1 MVLWLRGLWVLASV
15 HDYQIYTK
23 HQIGYTPG
31 MTNLLLALM
40 AVVVLQPAPAEKPRE
55 TGEPGKAE
63 PKSTEKAAEKKLEKP
78 VEAGISAG
86 AIAEYVDLSTKAEF
100 ATGFKFAEGP
110 LWLGDRLMVCDLG
123 GDAMY
128 TVQAGKEKEVYRQ
141 PSENAAG
148 AARDMK
154 GRILATHFR
163 GKLTRQEKGKDVEVL
178 AEGCGEV
185 KFNKLNDLAIRS
197 DGLVYFTDFGGDAS
211 PSKGLFMYR
220 EGKDGKGVVTQ
231 LDKELEAA
239 NGVCIS
245 PSENVLYVAEYG
257 KNVIRSY
264 TIAADGTLSASRVFA
279 DLSKYKGRGR
289 TDGLKCDPVGNVWT
303 TGPGG
308 VFILGGTGE
317 VLGHLDVPGPSN
329 LAFGGADGHTLF
341 VTAGSKVYSY
351 KVLPRD
357 GGEESGR

>member
-1 MVLWLRGLWVLASV
+1 
-15 HDYQIYTK
+15 
-23 HQIGYTPG
+23 
-31 MTNLLLALM
+31 MTNLTLPLLALLM
-40 AVVVLQPAPAEKPRE
+40 LQPTPAEKPKE
-55 TGEPGKAE
+55 SPAPAKSEPASKPNE
-63 PKSTEKAAEKKLEKP
+63 NKSDKKTDDKP
-78 VEAGISAG
+78 AEAGIAPG
-86 AIAEYVDLSTKAEF
+86 AIAEYVDLSSKAEF

-128 TVQAGKEKEVYRQ
+128 TVQPGKEKEVYRQ

-148 AARDMK
+148 AAKDMK

-163 GKLTRQEKGKDVEVL
+163 GKLTRQEKGKD
-178 AEGCGEV
+178 AETIAQACGEA

-211 PSKGLFMYR
+211 PSKGLFLYK

-231 LDKELEAA
+231 LDKDLEAA

-264 TIAADGTLSASRVFA
+264 TIAPDGTLSASHVFA

-317 VLGHLDVPGPSN
+317 VLGHLEVPGPSN
-329 LAFGGADGHTLF
+329 LAFGGPDGHTLF
-341 VTAGSKVYSY
+341 ITAGSKVISY